1 VAFNPK
7 EEDKMKRA
15 SILTLALLLAAV
27 TGVALAGEK
36 DAKTVEGTLV
46 DAKCFIAGGFK
57 GNDHMGM
64 AKCGTAC
71 AKSGLPVGVLTKDD
85 KYLTV
90 AVPAPQVA
98 EIVGETVRA
107 TGTVKNNSII
117 PEKLEVNK
125 NGKWEEVKLAAM
137 M

>member
-1 VAFNPK
+1 
-7 EEDKMKRA
+7 MKR
-15 SILTLALLLAAV
+15 ITTLTLALVLAV
-27 TGVALAGEK
+27 GVGLALAGEK
-36 DAKTVEGTLV
+36 EAKTVEGTLV
-46 DAKCFIAGGFK
+46 DAKCYLAGGFK
-57 GNDHMGM
+57 GNDHMGT

-71 AKSGLPVGVLTKDD
+71 AKSGLPVGVLTTEG

-90 AVPAPQVA
+90 AVPSPQVA

-107 TGTVKNNSII
+107 TGAVKNNTIT
-117 PEKLEVNK
+117 PEKLEVKK

>member
-1 VAFNPK
+1 
-7 EEDKMKRA
+7 MKRA
-15 SILTLALLLAAV
+15 SILIVVLALAVGVGLAA
-27 TGVALAGEK
+27 AGEK

-46 DAKCFIAGGFK
+46 DAKCYLAGGFK
-57 GNDHMGM
+57 GNDHMGT

-71 AKSGLPVGVLTKDD
+71 AKSGLPVGVLTKEG

-98 EIVGETVRA
+98 EFVGETVRA
-107 TGTVKNNSII
+107 TGPVKNNTIT

-125 NGKWEEVKLAAM
+125 NGKWEEVKIAAM

>member
-1 VAFNPK
+1 
-7 EEDKMKRA
+7 MKRA
-15 SILTLALLLAAV
+15 SILIVVLALAVGVGLAA
-27 TGVALAGEK
+27 AGEK

-46 DAKCFIAGGFK
+46 DAKCYLAGGFK
-57 GNDHMGM
+57 GNDHMGT

-71 AKSGLPVGVLTKDD
+71 AKSGLPLGVLTKEG

-107 TGTVKNNSII
+107 TGAVKNNTIT

-125 NGKWEEVKLAAM
+125 NGKWEEVKIAAM

>member
-1 VAFNPK
+1 
-7 EEDKMKRA
+7 MKRA
-15 SILTLALLLAAV
+15 SIVTLALLLAVVA
-27 TGVALAGEK
+27 GVALAGEN

-46 DAKCFIAGGFK
+46 DSKCYIAGGFK
-57 GNDHMGM
+57 GNDHMGI

-71 AKSGLPVGVLTKDD
+71 AKSGLPVGLLTKDG

-98 EIVGETVRA
+98 EIVSETVRA
-107 TGTVKNNSII
+107 TGTVKDNTIL
-117 PEKLEVNK
+117 PDKLEVK
-125 NGKWEEVKLAAM
+125 KGDQWEEVKIAAM